1 LNIYLKTKK
10 FIQLIFCLL
19 LFHNSNSQTIQG
31 IVSDSTGTIPFST
44 ILLKRKSNPSLV
56 NQFTTSDENG
66 FYKIIAKNP
75 IDSILIEVTTPSH
88 KTKILNLNSKTYTG
102 NPITINLILEIRD
115 IELNEII
122 LTDKRAIYEK
132 KDTVFYN
139 PSKFRDGTEKVV
151 EDILKKLPGIT
162 ISEDGKISYK
172 GKEIKKMLL
181 DGDDL
186 FDQNYVMGSKNINAN
201 MIEEIQGIDDY
212 HDNDM
217 LKGITNSE
225 DVALNLILKKGKTDL
240 SGTLTLSGSPEDI
253 YENNL
258 NSILTNNKIKAFG
271 NISYNN
277 LGVNHPIYTNGD
289 FSNNRSLSNQLS
301 KNVISSGNYTNA
313 NSTIFNE
320 VFNNNIQVNLY
331 SLTKIYKKSSLKYSF
346 NFYQDKLQNT
356 SSSTT
361 KIRTNEDIFDII
373 QSSTTSKKP
382 NIYEI
387 SYHFVQ
393 KENKSFY
400 FENMGVL
407 AFESYNAIEN
417 SSNNLMLQENKT
429 NKKSYFVNQVIN
441 ISHKT
446 KDSLVGLY
454 ELNISKNKSPQ
465 ILKIAPGTLIEEDII
480 SFSQESEF
488 DKNYFFFNS
497 SLFKKK
503 KSMTF
508 YLNTNTLHIDNSF
521 YSSTKNENY
530 ESLGLEFENQ
540 MKYQITIIN
549 FKPKI
554 TLFLKN
560 WALLLE
566 LNTSQNNLF
575 YENQIKNE
583 SNKKNGIL
591 LMPQF
596 KLGRKFNKNSNL
608 IFNYNFNQIIPD
620 EDNMFE
626 GLVQSNF
633 RNFNANIIN
642 LEFLKTHNFNLSY
655 KYYNFYSQTSF
666 LGSVIYNHREN
677 NYFSK
682 NIIRNDIS
690 IFQKFYAPLGTN
702 DYKILLNASIPS
714 VFFKSTFILSTSYSI
729 IYEKNVIN
737 ESDIRNSIGK
747 SLNLN
752 FITRTKLSKNLN
764 WYNEINYFKN
774 EFLIKDFNLKN
785 QFSSVMGSSKF
796 LVGKVGSTFNASA
809 KLMFLKND
817 LQEKEQ
823 YYFLETGINYKPKKL
838 NKLSFSLT
846 GRNLTN
852 NKTLINRNISDFS
865 SSTSNVKILSRFILF
880 QTSLNF

>member
-1 LNIYLKTKK
+1 M
-10 FIQLIFCLL
+10 L

-44 ILLKRKSNPSLV
+44 ILLKRKSNPSLI

-66 FYKIIAKNP
+66 FYKIITKNP
-75 IDSILIEVTTPSH
+75 IDSILIEVTSPSH
-88 KTKILNLNSKTYTG
+88 KTKILNLNTKTYTG
-102 NPITINLILEIRD
+102 NPITINLSLEIKE

-122 LTDKRAIYEK
+122 LSDKRAIYEK

-139 PSKFRDGTEKVV
+139 PDKFRDGSEKVV

-162 ISEDGKISYK
+162 ISEDGKISFK

-186 FDQNYVMGSKNINAN
+186 FDQNYVMGSKNINAD

-212 HDNDM
+212 HNNDM
-217 LKGITNSE
+217 LKGVTTSE
-225 DVALNLILKKGKTDL
+225 DVALNLILKKGKTDI
-240 SGTLTLSGSPEDI
+240 SGTLTLSGSFEDR

-258 NSILTNNKIKAFG
+258 NCILTNNKIKAFG

-277 LGVNHPIYTNGD
+277 LGLNHPIYTNGE

-301 KNVISSGNYTNA
+301 KNIISTGNYTNA

-320 VFNNNIQVNLY
+320 VFNNNIQANLY
-331 SLTKIYKKSSLKYSF
+331 SLNKIYKKSSLKYSF
-346 NFYQDKLQNT
+346 NFYQDNLQNT

-361 KIRTNEDIFDII
+361 NIVANEDIINI
-373 QSSTTSKKP
+373 LQSSTISKKP

-387 SYHFVQ
+387 SYHFTQ
-393 KENKSFY
+393 KENKNFY
-400 FENMGVL
+400 IENKGVL
-407 AFESYNAIEN
+407 AFDNYSTVET
-417 SSNNLMLQENKT
+417 SSNNLILQENKI

-441 ISHKT
+441 MSHKT

-465 ILKIAPGTLIEEDII
+465 ILNIAPGTLIEEAII

-503 KSMTF
+503 DKMTF
-508 YLNTNTLHIDNSF
+508 FLNTNTLHIDNRF
-521 YSSTKNENY
+521 YSSIKNENN
-530 ESLGLEFENQ
+530 ESLGVEFENI
-540 MKYQITIIN
+540 MKYQITSLN

-560 WALLLE
+560 WAFLFE
-566 LNTSQNNLF
+566 LNASQNNLF

-583 SNKKNGIL
+583 TNKKNEIL

-596 KLGRKFNKNSNL
+596 KLGRRFNKNSNL
-608 IFNYNFNQIIPD
+608 IFNYNFNQIIPE

-633 RNFNANIIN
+633 RNFNSNIIN

-666 LGSVIYNHREN
+666 LASLIYNHREN
-677 NYFSK
+677 NYFTR
-682 NIIRNDIS
+682 NIISDDIS
-690 IFQKFYAPLGTN
+690 IFKKFYAPLGTN
-702 DYKILLNASIPS
+702 DYKLLLNSSIPS
-714 VFFKSTFILSTSYSI
+714 IFLKSTFILSTSYSL
-729 IYEKNVIN
+729 IYEKNVVN
-737 ESDIRNSIGK
+737 ASEIRNSIGK
-747 SLNLN
+747 SINLN
-752 FITRTKLSKNLN
+752 FITRTKFSKNLN
-764 WYNEINYFKN
+764 WYNEINYFDN
-774 EFLIKDFNLKN
+774 QFLIKDIKLKN

-809 KLMFLKND
+809 KIIFLKND
-817 LQEKEQ
+817 LQEKEHF
-823 YYFLETGINYKPKKL
+823 YFLETGINYKPKKL

-852 NKTLINRNISDFS
+852 NKTLINRYISDFS
-865 SSTSNVKILSRFILF
+865 SSTSSVKILSRFILF